1 MRERPVHLGDA
12 FFTDPHALYRELRDR
27 GGVHPVVSEHNLTGW
42 MITDYEAAR
51 EALADPR
58 LSKSAERANA
68 LLARQGD
75 REPQVGGRLTSNM
88 LAADPPDHTRL
99 RRLVNKAFTVRA
111 VEAMRPR
118 LEEVTARLLDELSGD
133 AETDLVAAF
142 AEPLP
147 ITVIC
152 ELLGVPFSDRSGFRE
167 WTATLLSTAPQA
179 DRAHAARSMAD
190 YLTALVQDK
199 RAHPAED
206 MLSALVRARDEDDRL
221 SEPELTSMAFLLLVA
236 GHETTVNLI
245 ANGTLA
251 LLRAPD
257 QFELLR
263 ATPSLVPSAIEEFLR
278 YDGPVNLATLRYTA
292 EPVTIEDVEIPPD
305 TFVHVALPAANR
317 DPARFPDPDR
327 LDVTRDAG
335 GHLAFGHGIH
345 FCVGARLAR
354 LEAEI
359 AFRHLLDRFPGL
371 RLARPDEG
379 LPWRPSFR
387 IRSLDALPVRLK

>member
-1 MRERPVHLGDA
+1 MRERPVHLGDD

-42 MITDYEAAR
+42 MITDYEPAR
-51 EALADPR
+51 AALADPR
-58 LSKSAERANA
+58 LRKSADRANA

-75 REPQVGGRLTSNM
+75 RGPQVGGGLTSNM

-118 LEEVTARLLDELSGD
+118 LEEVTERLLDGLSGE
-133 AETDLVAAF
+133 AEADLVAAF

-179 DRAHAARSMAD
+179 DRAHAARSMAG

-199 RAHPAED
+199 RAHPADD

-263 ATPSLVPSAIEEFLR
+263 ATPSLVPSAVEEFLR

-292 EPVTIEDVEIPPD
+292 EPLTIGDVEIPPD

-359 AFRHLLDRFPGL
+359 AFRRLLDRFPGL
-371 RLARPDEG
+371 RLARPGED

-387 IRSLDALPVRLK
+387 IRSLDALPLRLK